1 MLSLEQTQCGDAAW
15 ECGEAI
21 VTTIHIDNRPYPA
34 KDGENLLQE
43 CLSLGFNLPYFCW
56 HPALGSVGACRQC
69 AVKQFKNEED
79 KRGKIVMACMTA
91 AKDGVRISID
101 DPEAREFR
109 ASVAEWLMV
118 NHPHDCP
125 VCDEG
130 GECHLQDMTVM
141 NGHVYRRYRG
151 RKRTFNN
158 QNLGPLVNHEMNR
171 CIQCYRCTRF
181 YRDYAGGR
189 DLDALVLRNQVYFG
203 RHQDGTLESEFS
215 GNLVEVCPT
224 GVFTDK
230 TFKRHYTRKWDLQ
243 TAPSVCV
250 HCGLG
255 CNTIPGERYGTLR
268 RIHNRFNGAVNG
280 YFLCDR
286 GRYGY
291 EFVNSERR
299 IRQPVL
305 RKAKTE
311 PLQLATKQ
319 DALQRL
325 AEILSSGARAIG
337 IGSPRA
343 SIEANFALRTLVGRD
358 QFYSGMSKRHS
369 GLLASILDILRKSPA
384 RTPSLHEV
392 ELADAVLV
400 LGEDVANTAPRLALA
415 LRQAVRRQPEK
426 MAKKMGIPLWNDNAV
441 RDATQ
446 QERGPL
452 FIATVADTRL
462 DDIATRTLH
471 GPPADLARLGFA
483 VAHAVDSNAPPVVGL
498 SSAAQALADVISEKL
513 KAAERPLVISGM
525 GCGDKAI
532 VEAAANVTWALC
544 NMGCPAEL
552 CYIVPECNSLGAM
565 MLGGGSLETALEAMN
580 DATAD
585 ILIILE
591 NDLYRR
597 TDAAMVDRLLA
608 AARDILVVDHIEHAT
623 SAKADVVVPA
633 ATFAEADG
641 TLVNNEGRAQRFFQ
655 VFVPGNDIKDDIRDR
670 IAGDIQES
678 WRWVQDIMA
687 AAGRADEAPW
697 SSLDDVTSACAAAV
711 PCLEPIL
718 RAAPSAAFRVDGQK
732 IPRQPHRYSGRT
744 AMHANV
750 DILEPEPPDDPDT
763 PLAFSMEGY
772 PDRPPPSLIPRFWAP
787 GWNSVQALNKFQDEV
802 GGPLSG
808 GDPGERLIEP
818 APGKKAAYF
827 EDVPAGFEPR
837 VGEWLLLPLHH
848 IFGSEELSALA
859 PGIAELSTEPYL
871 GLNPGDAADL
881 RLGAG
886 DDAQLSFGPELS
898 EISSDFS
905 REIPKVYWLPVR
917 LMPEI
922 QPGTAGL
929 PVGLPTL
936 GALAGIGLPAF
947 GKIRR
952 ARKENRTEE
961 GRHE

>member
-1 MLSLEQTQCGDAAW
+1 M
-15 ECGEAI
+15 
-21 VTTIHIDNRPYPA
+21 TTIHIDNRPYPA
-34 KDGENLLQE
+34 QDGENLLQE

-69 AVKQFKNEED
+69 AIKQFKNEED

-91 AKDGVRISID
+91 AKDGIRISID

-141 NGHVYRRYRG
+141 NDHVYRRYHG
-151 RKRTFNN
+151 RKRTFHN
-158 QNLGPLVNHEMNR
+158 QDLGPLVNHEMNR

-203 RHQDGTLESEFS
+203 RHQDGVLESEFS

-230 TFKRHYTRKWDLQ
+230 TLKRHYTRKWDLQ

-268 RIHNRFNGAVNG
+268 RIRNRFNGAVNG

-299 IRQPVL
+299 TRQPLL
-305 RKAKTE
+305 RKNRTE
-311 PLQLATKQ
+311 PLRLASKR
-319 DALQRL
+319 DALQHL
-325 AEILSSGARAIG
+325 GEMLSGGARAIG

-358 QFYSGMSKRHS
+358 QFYLGISERDSRP
-369 GLLASILDILRKSPA
+369 LASVLDILKKGPA

-400 LGEDVANTAPRLALA
+400 LGEDVANTAPRLGLA

-426 MAKKMGIPLWNDNAV
+426 MAKKMGIPLWNDHAV
-441 RDATQ
+441 REAMQ
-446 QERGPL
+446 EERGPL

-462 DDIATRTLH
+462 DDIATRTFR
-471 GPPADLARLGFA
+471 GPPDELARLGFA
-483 VAHAVDSNAPPVVGL
+483 IAHALDPTAPQVVGL
-498 SSAAQALADVISEKL
+498 SAEAQALAGAIAEKL
-513 KAAERPLVISGM
+513 KAAERPLIISGM
-525 GCGDKAI
+525 GCGDKAV

-544 NMGCPAEL
+544 NMGRPAEL
-552 CYIVPECNSLGAM
+552 CYAVSECNSLGAM

-580 DATAD
+580 DAAAD

-597 TDAAMVDRLLA
+597 ANAALIDRLLA
-608 AARDILVVDHIEHAT
+608 AARHIVMIDHIEHAT
-623 SAKADVVVPA
+623 SAQADVVLPA

-655 VFVPGNDIKDDIRDR
+655 VFVPKGEIEGDIKGDTSHDIP
-670 IAGDIQES
+670 GDIQES
-678 WRWVQDIMA
+678 WRWMRDIMH
-687 AAGRADEAPW
+687 AGGRGDEGQW
-697 SSLDDVTSACAAAV
+697 SSLDDVTAACATAI
-711 PCLEPIL
+711 PSLEPIL
-718 RAAPSAAFRVDGQK
+718 RAAPPAAFRMDGQK
-732 IPRQPHRYSGRT
+732 IPREPHRYSGRT

-750 DILEPEPPDDPDT
+750 SIHEPEQPHDPDT
-763 PLAFSMEGY
+763 ALAFSMEGY
-772 PDRPPPSLIPRFWAP
+772 PGHPPPPLIPRFWAP
-787 GWNSVQALNKFQDEV
+787 GWNSIQALNKFQDEV

-818 APGKKAAYF
+818 APGKKTAYF
-827 EDVPAGFEPR
+827 ENIPAGFEPR
-837 VGEWLLLPLHH
+837 AGEWLLLPLHH

-859 PGIAELSTEPYL
+859 PNIAELSAGPYL
-871 GLNPGDAADL
+871 ALNPGDAGDLGLRRVMTVQL
-881 RLGAG
+881 RLRP
-886 DDAQLSFGPELS
+886 Q
-898 EISSDFS
+898 
-905 REIPKVYWLPVR
+905 
-917 LMPEI
+917 PEI
-922 QPGTAGL
+922 AADGSIDAGKS
-929 PVGLPTL
+929 
-936 GALAGIGLPAF
+936 PAV
-947 GKIRR
+947 
-952 ARKENRTEE
+952 
-961 GRHE
+961 